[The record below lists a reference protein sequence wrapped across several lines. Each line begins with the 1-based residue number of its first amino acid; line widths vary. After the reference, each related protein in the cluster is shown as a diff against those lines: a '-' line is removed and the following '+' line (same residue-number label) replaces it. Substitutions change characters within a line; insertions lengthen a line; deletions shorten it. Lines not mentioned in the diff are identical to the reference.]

1 MISEW
6 VLLKNEFIPVA
17 TWYQSKNLF
26 EKSHFWVSLLGF
38 SSQNETLIL
47 DDVFYLYSVNTTRLS
62 YLYESSL
69 GAREALKKTG
79 KDILVFTG

>member
-26 EKSHFWVSLLGF
+26 EESFLSEFIGF

-47 DDVFYLYSVNTTRLS
+47 DDVFYLYNVNTAWLS